1 MDDKPRE
8 PLSIRLPVT
17 VLKIRIIACLVL
29 FMTSVALPQTSFG
42 AGADVTYAKLANG
55 LQIVVIPDRR
65 APVVTHMV
73 WYKVGGADDPIG
85 QSGIAHFLEHL
96 MFKGT
101 EKIAPGDFSKIV
113 ARNGGQDNAFTT
125 QDATAYFQRVAKERL
140 PLVME
145 MEADRMRNLRLLEED
160 VLKERQVILEER
172 RSRVDNDPGSL
183 LSEQMQAA
191 LFLTHPYGIPVIG
204 WQHEMERLSRQDALS
219 FYKTYYSPNNAILIV
234 AGDAEPQE
242 VIKLAEKHY
251 GPVPAASVPPK
262 RERVREPEG
271 IAARRVILRDA
282 RAAKATLSRNY
293 LTPSYTTA
301 KPREAEALEL
311 LAAIL
316 GSSGTGRLYNK
327 LVVEE
332 KKASSAGGWFSGTG
346 LDYGRF
352 GLYAVP
358 AGDTQLESIEASID
372 AVIADV
378 RDNGVTE
385 AELTRVRNS
394 ALADLVYNADNQTN
408 LARTYGW
415 ALVTGRTIQDVKN
428 QEVAL
433 SSVTLDDIK
442 AAAAA
447 YLDIRRSV
455 TGYLLPDPKQVAG
468 GAQPKKVSIPGAGG
482 TVH

>member
-1 MDDKPRE
+1 
-8 PLSIRLPVT
+8 
-17 VLKIRIIACLVL
+17 
-29 FMTSVALPQTSFG
+29 MTSLASPTTGYS
-42 AGADVTYAKLANG
+42 AGAEVSHAKLPNG

-73 WYKVGGADDPIG
+73 WYRVGGADEPRG
-85 QSGIAHFLEHL
+85 KSGIAHFLEHL

-101 EKIAPGDFSKIV
+101 EKIQPGDFSKIV

-145 MEADRMRNLRLLEED
+145 MEADRMTNLRLLEDD

-191 LFLTHPYGIPVIG
+191 LYLAHPYGIPVIG
-204 WQHEMERLSRQDALS
+204 WQHEIEHLSREDALS
-219 FYKTYYSPNNAILIV
+219 FYKTYYSPNNAILVV
-234 AGDAEPQE
+234 AGDVEPGD
-242 VIKLAEKHY
+242 VIKLAEKTF
-251 GPVPAASVPPK
+251 GPIPPMASPP
-262 RERVREPEG
+262 RRDRGLEPNA
-271 IAARRVILRDA
+271 IAARRVVLKDE

-293 LTPSYTTA
+293 LAASYTTA

-311 LAAIL
+311 LASIL
-316 GSSGTGRLYNK
+316 GSSGTGRIYKK

-332 KKASSAGGWFSGTG
+332 RKASSAGAWYAGTA

-352 GLYAVP
+352 GLYAIP
-358 AGDTQLESIEASID
+358 AGDTPLESIETSMD
-372 AVIADV
+372 AVLAEV
-378 RDNGVTE
+378 RDNGVTQ
-385 AELTRVRNS
+385 AELDRVRNS
-394 ALADLVYNADNQTN
+394 ALADIVYDADNQTN

-415 ALVTGRTIQDVKN
+415 ALVTGRTIDDVKSR
-428 QEVAL
+428 EATL
-433 SSVTLDDIK
+433 SAVTLDDIK
-442 AAAAA
+442 TAAQT

-455 TGYLLPDPKQVAG
+455 TGMLLPDGKQVAG
-468 GAQPKKVSIPGAGG
+468 AKKVTLPNPGG
-482 TVH
+482 TIH

>member
-1 MDDKPRE
+1 
-8 PLSIRLPVT
+8 
-17 VLKIRIIACLVL
+17 
-29 FMTSVALPQTSFG
+29 MTSLALPTAGFG
-42 AGADVTYAKLANG
+42 AGAEVSHAKLSNG
-55 LQIVVIPDRR
+55 LQVVVIPDRR

-73 WYKVGGADDPIG
+73 WYRVGAADEPRG
-85 QSGIAHFLEHL
+85 KSGIAHFLEHL

-145 MEADRMRNLRLLEED
+145 MEADRMTNLRLQNDD
-160 VLKERQVILEER
+160 VLNERKVILEER
-172 RSRVDNDPGSL
+172 RSRVDNDPSSL

-191 LFLTHPYGIPVIG
+191 LFLAHPYGIPVIG
-204 WQHEMERLSRQDALS
+204 WQHEMEHLSREDALS
-219 FYKTYYSPNNAILIV
+219 FYKTYYCPSNAILIV
-234 AGDAEPQE
+234 AGDVEPDE
-242 VIKLAEKHY
+242 VFKLAEATY
-251 GPVPAASVPPK
+251 GKVPAMASPPS
-262 RERVREPEG
+262 RDRGQEPG
-271 IAARRVILRDA
+271 AIAARRVVLRDA

-293 LTPSYTTA
+293 LAASYTSA
-301 KPREAEALEL
+301 QPREAESLEL

-316 GSSGTGRLYNK
+316 GSTGTGRIYKK

-332 KKASSAGGWFSGTG
+332 RKASSAGAWYAGTA

-352 GLYAVP
+352 GVYAIP
-358 AGDTQLESIEASID
+358 AGETPLESIETSLD

-385 AELTRVRNS
+385 AELERVRN
-394 ALADLVYNADNQTN
+394 AAIADIVYDADNQTN

-415 ALVTGRTIQDVKN
+415 ALVTGRTIEDVRN
-428 QEVAL
+428 REAVL
-433 SSVTLDDIK
+433 SAVTLDDIK
-442 AAAAA
+442 KAAST

-455 TGYLLPDPKQVAG
+455 TGMLLPDAKQVAG
-468 GAQPKKVSIPGAGG
+468 AKKVSVPGPSG
-482 TVH
+482 TIH

>member
-1 MDDKPRE
+1 MISRE
-8 PLSIRLPVT
+8 VLSSRLPPVT
-17 VLKIRIIACLVL
+17 TLKIRSLACLVL
-29 FMTSVALPQTSFG
+29 FMTSVVLPQASFG
-42 AGADVTYAKLANG
+42 AGVDVTYAKLPNG

-73 WYKVGGADDPIG
+73 WYQVGAADEPRG
-85 QSGIAHFLEHL
+85 KSGIAHFLEHL

-140 PLVME
+140 SLVME
-145 MEADRMRNLRLLEED
+145 MEADRMNNLRLLEDD
-160 VLKERQVILEER
+160 VKNERQVILEER

-191 LFLTHPYGIPVIG
+191 LFLAHPYGIPVIG

-219 FYKTYYSPNNAILIV
+219 FYKTYYSPNNAIVVV
-234 AGDAEPQE
+234 AGDVEPQDA
-242 VIKLAEKHY
+242 IKMAEASFGK
-251 GPVPAASVPPK
+251 VPAAAAPPA

-271 IAARRVILRDA
+271 IAARRVILRDP

-301 KPREAEALEL
+301 KAREAESMEM

-316 GSSGTGRLYNK
+316 GSTGTGRLYKK

-332 KKASSAGGWFSGTG
+332 KKASSAGAWFSGTG

-352 GLYAVP
+352 GIYAVP
-358 AGDTQLESIEASID
+358 AGDTALESIEASMD
-372 AVIADV
+372 AVLAEV
-378 RDNGVTE
+378 RDNGVTD
-385 AELTRVRNS
+385 AEIERVRNS
-394 ALADLVYNADNQTN
+394 ALADLVYDADNQTN

-415 ALVTGRTIQDVKN
+415 ALVTGRTIEDVKN
-428 QEVAL
+428 REQLL
-433 SSVTLDDIK
+433 SAVTVEDIQ
-442 AAAAA
+442 AAAQA

-455 TGYLLPDPKQVAG
+455 TGYLLPDPKQVASSG
-468 GAQPKKVSIPGAGG
+468 PRKQSLPGAGD
-482 TVH
+482 TIH